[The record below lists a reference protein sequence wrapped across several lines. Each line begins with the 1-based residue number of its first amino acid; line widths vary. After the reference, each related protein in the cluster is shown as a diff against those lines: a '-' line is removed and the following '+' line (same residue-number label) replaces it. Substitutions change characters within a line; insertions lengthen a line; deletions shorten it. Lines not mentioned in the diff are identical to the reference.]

1 MDCKLQANLVHRNDA
16 TREIL
21 FFKKKK
27 KKDHN
32 RDMEE
37 ELNLAFQKSA
47 QQGDSLNLVSTVV

>member
-16 TREIL
+16 TREIM
-21 FFKKKK
+21 FFKKK

-37 ELNLAFQKSA
+37 ESNLAFQKSA